1 MITSFVEFCLV
12 SLYNTLESGVII
24 MPDFKDFFNNYYCQ
38 ILDNQSERLLNGSNE
53 KIDIS
58 QLAGMIIGE
67 SNQMI
72 LESLKSYNEWLFKN
86 YDIRPKS

>member
-1 MITSFVEFCLV
+1 
-12 SLYNTLESGVII
+12 
-24 MPDFKDFFNNYYCQ
+24 MPNFEDFFNNYYCQ
-38 ILDNQSERLLNGSNE
+38 ILDSQSERLLNGSNE
-53 KIDIS
+53 KINIS

-72 LESLKSYNEWLFKN
+72 LETLKSYNEWLFKN